1 MRARYVG
8 GVGEVL
14 HADLVVKRR
23 FIMRRVLTGLMAVGS
38 LVALLTGL
46 ALAQAKKP
54 DATLSLTEGSVAV
67 GIGYSWGKGTLS
79 YQGKTYPVKV
89 EGLSVGEVGIQ
100 RATATGDVSNLKKLA
115 DFSGNYVAG
124 AAGATVGG
132 GAGVTTMKNQNGV
145 VIDLKSTTQGASL
158 KLAAEGLKLTLE
170 K

>member
-1 MRARYVG
+1 M
-8 GVGEVL
+8 
-14 HADLVVKRR
+14 
-23 FIMRRVLTGLMAVGS
+23 
-38 LVALLTGL
+38 
-46 ALAQAKKP
+46 
-54 DATLSLTEGSVAV
+54 
-67 GIGYSWGKGTLS
+67 
-79 YQGKTYPVKV
+79 
-89 EGLSVGEVGIQ
+89 GIQ

>member
-1 MRARYVG
+1 
-8 GVGEVL
+8 
-14 HADLVVKRR
+14 
-23 FIMRRVLTGLMAVGS
+23 MRRMLTAVVAVGS
-38 LVALLTGL
+38 LVSLLTGL

-54 DATLSLTEGSVAV
+54 DATLTLTEGSVAL

-100 RATATGDVSNLKKLA
+100 TATATGNVSNLKKLE

-132 GAGVTTMKNQNGV
+132 GAGVTAMKNQNGV
-145 VIDLKSTTQGASL
+145 VIELKSTTQGASL
-158 KLAAEGLKLTLE
+158 KLAAEGLKLTLQ